1 VTEETADERVRVAE
15 VVGAL
20 CLATDLAMGFP
31 FEHGLRS
38 TLLAMRLAERLGVDH
53 GTASETFYV
62 CLLSY
67 AGCTADSEV
76 TAELF
81 GGDMTRHFAPVM
93 FGSQREI
100 VTGLARSLPDPKR
113 SAPVRAAQIARRLP
127 RASATGKPHLAALC
141 EVAEMLAGRVGMPAS
156 VRAQFAFLTE
166 RWDGGGRLGRATR
179 DEIPLPV
186 RITHVA
192 RDATFQRVLGTAEDA
207 ARVVRRRAGHAFDPA
222 IARLLAEDPQS
233 LLGDRPSTSKWP
245 ELLASEPSPRPTL
258 AGDGLDAA
266 LHAMGDFADL
276 VSPSFV
282 GHAAG
287 VASLAGDAATRM
299 GLAERD
305 VTRIRRAALVHDVGR
320 VAVATRVWQRPG
332 PLDADDWEKVRLH
345 AYHTERVLA
354 KSPFLAQ
361 LASVA
366 GAHHERL
373 DGSGYHRAT
382 TARDLGMDARLL
394 ATADAYHAMT
404 EPRPH
409 RDALSPEVASE
420 TLLRQCRT
428 GQFDP
433 DAVAAVLDAAGR
445 PVRRIDRPAGLTE
458 RETEVVALIARGLQT
473 KQVARILD
481 ISPKTAD
488 HHIQNAYAK
497 IGVSTRAAA
506 ALFAMEH
513 GLVASGELPMV
524 TSARPS

>member
-1 VTEETADERVRVAE
+1 VIEETADEPVRVAE

-38 TLLAMRLAERLGVDH
+38 TLLAMRLAERLGVDQT
-53 GTASETFYV
+53 TATETYYV

-67 AGCTADSEV
+67 AGCTADAEV

-81 GGDMTRHFAPVM
+81 AGDMTRHFAPVM
-93 FGSQREI
+93 FGSQRQI
-100 VTGLARSLPDPKR
+100 VTGLARSLPDPTR
-113 SAPVRAAQIARRLP
+113 SAPVRAAQTLRRLP
-127 RASATGKPHLAALC
+127 RASATGKPHLTALC
-141 EVAEMLAGRVGMPAS
+141 EVAEMLAARLAMPAS
-156 VRAQFAFLTE
+156 IRAHFAFLTE
-166 RWDGGGRLGRATR
+166 RWDGRGRLGRAAR
-179 DEIPLPV
+179 DEIPLSV

-222 IARLLAEDPQS
+222 IARILADDAKTLLA
-233 LLGDRPSTSKWP
+233 DRPQTSEWP
-245 ELLASEPSPRPTL
+245 ALIACEPSPRSTL
-258 AGDGLDAA
+258 TGDGLDAA
-266 LHAMGDFADL
+266 LRAMGDFADL
-276 VSPSFV
+276 VSPNFV

-287 VASLAGDAATRM
+287 VASLVATAATRM
-299 GLAERD
+299 GFAERD
-305 VTRIRRAALVHDVGR
+305 VTTIRRAALVHDVGR
-320 VAVATRVWQRPG
+320 VAVATRVWQKPD

-354 KSPFLAQ
+354 KSAYLAR

-373 DGSGYHRAT
+373 DGSGYHRGA
-382 TARDLGMDARLL
+382 TARDLGLDARLL
-394 ATADAYHAMT
+394 AAADAYHAMT

-409 RDALSPEVASE
+409 RDALLPEVASE
-420 TLLRQCRT
+420 TLLRECRA
-428 GQFDP
+428 GLFDP
-433 DAVAAVLDAAGR
+433 DAVAAVLDAAGL
-445 PVRRIDRPAGLTE
+445 PVRRIDRPAGLTD

-506 ALFAMEH
+506 ALFAMEQ
-513 GLVASGELPMV
+513 GLVAPGELPMV
-524 TSARPS
+524 TPARPS